1 MARIRA
7 ATNHQLEL
15 LSSDWLLAEARVLT
29 TETAATSPEEARDRK
44 LQWQPAQ
51 CPGTV
56 ASALQA
62 RGEWDWSSTRNFD
75 GSDFWY
81 RTRFASTPC
90 AAGESLWLELDGLAT
105 LADVWLNGSHV
116 LRSENMFCA
125 HELDVSTLVSVE
137 NELWLRFS
145 SLDVA
150 TAVRRPRPRFKT
162 RLIERQQLRWF
173 RTTLLGRIP
182 GWSPPVAAV
191 GPWREV
197 RVVRRRALSVRQ
209 MALRPRVEHGR
220 ALVSARFSIDVLG
233 ARLEGAT
240 LHVGSSSAAL
250 SVSRDADGS
259 DVLEAEL
266 EVRDAELWWPQGYG
280 AQARYAARADVTVDG
295 VRHSLH
301 FDSLAFRSIA
311 VSNANDGFAV
321 LVNDVEIR
329 CRGACW
335 TPADVVSLGN
345 DAATVA
351 SVKQAHAAGMN
362 MLRVGG
368 TMVYESDAFYEEC
381 DRSGILVW
389 QDFMFANCDYP
400 GEDEAFRTNVTRE
413 AEQFLSRTETR
424 ASLAVLCGN
433 SEIEQQVAMLGLP
446 REAWRVPLF
455 EEVLRHVSAARRA
468 DVPYVASTP
477 TGGAL
482 PFQPN
487 VGLTH
492 YYGVGAY
499 QRPLEDARR
508 AGVRFTPE
516 CLGFSNIPEES
527 TIEQVLGEGRAP
539 FHDPRWKAR
548 VPRDSGPG
556 WDFDDVRDYYTKLLF
571 GVDPVALRYEDTERA
586 LALGRVTSGEVMART
601 LAEWRRGASSCRGAL
616 IWFLRDLWPG
626 AGWGLIDAL
635 GVPKAAYYY
644 VKRAMQAQTVF
655 FSDEGLNGLSIHV
668 VNDAPE
674 PLRARLE
681 LQLIRS
687 GSVRVAHSTRAI
699 EVHGRGALEVEAST
713 LFDQFFDL
721 TRAYRFG
728 PSQYDVAI
736 ATLTSAE
743 SSSLVAQACYFPTGL
758 PAERA
763 DDLGL
768 EATVEPVSGD
778 EWRLKVQGSRF
789 AYAVAIDVP
798 GFAADDSYFE
808 LAPGQQRVLTL
819 RGATA
824 EAKPRGFVRPLNAR
838 SPTRVVVGARG
849 GQP

>member
-7 ATNHQLEL
+7 ATNYQHEL
-15 LSSDWLLAEARVLT
+15 LNSDWQL
-29 TETAATSPEEARDRK
+29 AATPPLADSATASPERAREQK
-44 LQWQPAQ
+44 LDWLPAQ

-56 ASALQA
+56 ASALRA
-62 RGEWDWSSTRNFD
+62 RGDWDWSSTRNFD
-75 GSDFWY
+75 ASDFWY

-90 AAGESLWLELDGLAT
+90 AKGEALWLELDGLAT
-105 LADVWLNGSHV
+105 LADVWLNGSQV
-116 LRSENMFCA
+116 LRSDNMFCH
-125 HELDVSTLVSVE
+125 HELDVSSLLSAE
-137 NELWLRFS
+137 NELWIRFS
-145 SLDVA
+145 SLDAA

-197 RVVRRRALSVRQ
+197 RLVRRRTFSVRRATLQ
-209 MALRPRVEHGR
+209 PRVEHGR
-220 ALVSARFSIDVLG
+220 ALVRAQLSIDVPG
-233 ARLEGAT
+233 ARLESAT
-240 LHVGSSSAAL
+240 LHVGSNSTSLNVGRA
-250 SVSRDADGS
+250 ADGA
-259 DVLEAEL
+259 DTLEAEL

-280 AQARYAARADVTVDG
+280 GQPRYPAHVAVIVDG
-295 VRHSLH
+295 VSHTLS
-301 FDSLAFRSIA
+301 FDALAFRSIA
-311 VSNANDGFAV
+311 VTTANDGFA
-321 LVNDVEIR
+321 LRVNDLEIR

-345 DAATVA
+345 DAATIA
-351 SVKQAHAAGMN
+351 SVRQAQAAGMN

-368 TMVYESDAFYEEC
+368 TMVYESEAFYEEC

-400 GEDEAFRTNVTRE
+400 GEDEAFRANVVRE
-413 AEQFLSRTETR
+413 AEQFLARTETR
-424 ASLAVLCGN
+424 GCLAVLCGN
-433 SEIEQQVAMLGLP
+433 SEIEQQIAMLGLP

-455 EEVLRHVSAARRA
+455 DEVLRHVASTARS
-468 DVPYVASTP
+468 DVPYVVSTP
-477 TGGAL
+477 TGGVL

-508 AGVRFTPE
+508 ADVKFTPE
-516 CLGFSNIPEES
+516 CLGFANIPEES
-527 TIEQVLGEGRAP
+527 TIEQVLGDGRAP

-571 GVDPVALRYEDTERA
+571 GVDPIALRYEDTERA

-644 VKRAMQAQTVF
+644 VKRVMQAQTVF
-655 FSDEGLNGLSIHV
+655 LSDEGLNGLSIHV

-674 PLRARLE
+674 SLSAQLE
-681 LQLIRS
+681 LQLIRG
-687 GSVRVAHSTRAI
+687 GSVRVAQSSRPV
-699 EVHGRGALEVEAST
+699 EVPGRGALEVEAST

-736 ATLTSAE
+736 ATLTRADDPA
-743 SSSLVAQACYFPTGL
+743 LIAQACYFPSGL
-758 PAERA
+758 PSERV
-763 DDLGL
+763 DDHAL
-768 EATVEPVSGD
+768 EATAEPISAD
-778 EWRLKVQGSRF
+778 EWQLRLHSKRF

-798 GFAADDSYFE
+798 GFNAEDSYFD
-808 LAPGQQRVLTL
+808 LAPGQQRLLTL
-819 RGATA
+819 RSTTTG
-824 EAKPRGFVRPLNAR
+824 AKPKGFVRPLNAR
-838 SPTRVVVGARG
+838 SPTRLVIVARG
-849 GQP
+849 GEP